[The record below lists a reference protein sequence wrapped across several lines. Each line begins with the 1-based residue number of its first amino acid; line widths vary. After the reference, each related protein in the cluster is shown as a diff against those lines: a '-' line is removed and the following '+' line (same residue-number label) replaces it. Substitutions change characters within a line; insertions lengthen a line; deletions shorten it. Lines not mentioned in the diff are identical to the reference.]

1 MSSQDTRSMSQRLR
15 PRRPST
21 FLTLAPI
28 ISVAEQKPKVASA
41 DEAAL
46 ESPTE
51 SVKQVEADSA
61 EAIKRRAS
69 SVSSQSSTTGGFRF
83 LILSSDKKMGQARAL
98 LLHDTFPYHIPS
110 SHDGMDPIDMGSTT
124 MCHFGGK
131 KHTSFGRKWQT
142 G

>member
-1 MSSQDTRSMSQRLR
+1 MQPQLPAASSIHKLKHRHIPRSSTTLLSPAMSSQDTRSMSQRLR

-28 ISVAEQKPKVASA
+28 ISGAEQKPKVASA

-83 LILSSDKKMGQARAL
+83 LRN
-98 LLHDTFPYHIPS
+98 H
-110 SHDGMDPIDMGSTT
+110 
-124 MCHFGGK
+124 
-131 KHTSFGRKWQT
+131 
-142 G
+142 